1 MRNQNSRV
9 RVTKRRLSKCKDVCR
24 TYNDIQFAYAD
35 ILEKD
40 SLVIEFR
47 CNVVLSN
54 IELDGTFTTDFL
66 ITKINGDLYVRECVR
81 RDMISKPLTV
91 KLLDASRTYWLR
103 RGIEDWGIVIDET
116 T

>member
-9 RVTKRRLSKCKDVCR
+9 RVTKRKLSKCKDVCR

-40 SLVIEFR
+40 NLVIEFC
-47 CNVVLSN
+47 CNVVLSD

-66 ITKINGDLYVRECVR
+66 ITKTNGDLYVRECVR
-81 RDMISKPLTV
+81 RDKITKPLTI
-91 KLLDASRTYWLR
+91 KLLDVSRTYWLR
-103 RGIEDWGIVIDET
+103 RGVEDWGIVIDET